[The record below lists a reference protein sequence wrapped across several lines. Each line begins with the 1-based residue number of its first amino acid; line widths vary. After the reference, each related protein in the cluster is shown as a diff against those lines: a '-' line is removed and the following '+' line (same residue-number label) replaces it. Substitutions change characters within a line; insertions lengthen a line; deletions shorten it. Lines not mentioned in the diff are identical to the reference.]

1 MDDKHKE
8 QPILETRNLSKS
20 FYVGNAISRV
30 QIKAVQ
36 EANVQLYRGRVTALV
51 GESGSGKSTIIRML
65 ARLYDPTSGEI
76 WFKGKDVA
84 PVKSRQGLLK
94 YRSEVQMIF
103 QDPFSS
109 LNPVHKVR
117 HHLERPLQIHK
128 KARGKADL
136 NAKVE
141 ELLQRVS
148 LVPTEEFAPKYPHQL
163 SGGQRQ
169 RVAVA
174 RALAVEPEVILADEP
189 VSMLDVSIRMGI
201 LNLMAKLRDEN
212 NIAFLYVTHDLA
224 SARYFADDTL
234 VMYAGYI
241 VEKAESE
248 DLVQDA
254 KHPYTQLLLA
264 AVPDPARGL
273 KTSEEIDARGENPTF
288 GALGPGCPFAARCPH
303 VMDKCRAAMPPVT
316 PLSDSRWVRCYL
328 YEEARPVATNTLRAA
343 GD

>member
-1 MDDKHKE
+1 M
-8 QPILETRNLSKS
+8 
-20 FYVGNAISRV
+20 
-30 QIKAVQ
+30 
-36 EANVQLYRGRVTALV
+36 
-51 GESGSGKSTIIRML
+51 
-65 ARLYDPTSGEI
+65 
-76 WFKGKDVA
+76 
-84 PVKSRQGLLK
+84 
-94 YRSEVQMIF
+94 
-103 QDPFSS
+103 
-109 LNPVHKVR
+109 
-117 HHLERPLQIHK
+117 
-128 KARGKADL
+128 
-136 NAKVE
+136 
-141 ELLQRVS
+141 
-148 LVPTEEFAPKYPHQL
+148 
-163 SGGQRQ
+163 
-169 RVAVA
+169 
-174 RALAVEPEVILADEP
+174 ILADEP

-328 YEEARPVATNTLRAA
+328 YEEARPVATTTLRAA